1 MANMTISEA
10 HQEAE
15 NHWRQELKRAKQC
28 FEERQRDIDL
38 TFQAAALLSGA
49 GFEVPP
55 FSTWAPWNGFTL
67 LVQRQDLKRLHDV
80 LGRLK
85 LSGKSVADCKKRT
98 ICISLNAVNYP
109 PITIEYITKLA
120 RSAKCKIVTQ
130 RQKAYTYKTLVCEA

>member
-15 NHWRQELKRAKQC
+15 NQWRQELKRAMQC
-28 FEERQRDIDL
+28 FEERRRDIDL

-49 GFEVPP
+49 GFEVSPI
-55 FSTWAPWNGFTL
+55 STWAPWNGFTL
-67 LVQRQDLKRLHDV
+67 LVQREDLKRLHDV

-98 ICISLNAVNYP
+98 ICISLIAVNYP
-109 PITIEYITKLA
+109 PVTIEYIKQMD
-120 RSAKCKIVTQ
+120 RSAKCKIVSQ
-130 RQKAYTYKTLVCEA
+130 QQ